1 MDAKDFEILSEKE
14 YSNYRLT
21 KSSIIKFESND
32 NNENINI
39 KLNTKSGNIFGYA
52 FTEDYVKDNYAPILS
67 QNPPLISDSNIYE
80 FSIINKN
87 ENLQDNESYSVILYF
102 NKADLENEEILLTKS
117 TSEVPKIIEITLN
130 KEYEETIIINK
141 DNNTEYI
148 FTIDTTEYIYFFKS
162 NTSGYIHYEINNPCS
177 SLCVLQKN
185 GMNHN
190 NKVYLNINRNIT
202 ENDIVI
208 EIKSVKNFKGYIQ
221 SLEATNIDINYIS
234 EIPEKIILIA
244 EPKVDYI
251 FYYKKSDDSVNYY
264 YTEYKE
270 TISISDIVNIN
281 KEHFKE
287 YKNSPIV
294 FETNPNKIYI
304 FAAESKKKGK
314 FLEVQMQPKL
324 MGTDIVIPSKLDN
337 KILYLSKD
345 LGEYNLDFSNN
356 EYDRIIHLSK
366 AYIDHKFI
374 IKNYI
379 KRNADTLTNDK

>member
-1 MDAKDFEILSEKE
+1 
-14 YSNYRLT
+14 
-21 KSSIIKFESND
+21 
-32 NNENINI
+32 
-39 KLNTKSGNIFGYA
+39 
-52 FTEDYVKDNYAPILS
+52 
-67 QNPPLISDSNIYE
+67 
-80 FSIINKN
+80 
-87 ENLQDNESYSVILYF
+87 
-102 NKADLENEEILLTKS
+102 
-117 TSEVPKIIEITLN
+117 VPKIIEITLN

-221 SLEATNIDINYIS
+221 SLEATNIDTDYIS

-270 TISISDIVNIN
+270 TITISDIVNIN

-304 FAAESKKKGK
+304 FVAESNKKGK
-314 FLEVQMQPKL
+314 FLEVKIQYSSKNTGIENLKL
-324 MGTDIVIPSKLDN
+324 
-337 KILYLSKD
+337 
-345 LGEYNLDFSNN
+345 
-356 EYDRIIHLSK
+356 
-366 AYIDHKFI
+366 A
-374 IKNYI
+374 
-379 KRNADTLTNDK
+379 